1 MLSRSSALSLAWYFS
16 ASVLGQTANAPLD
29 ANRSLLVILPDY
41 GSFKGTQVVTNLL
54 ETKILSRPVDAWL
67 GVEYSTQPVG
77 EHRFQPAAWPKAFDG
92 TTLATEYGPACYQA
106 VYGPTTLSEAC
117 LTLNVFRPS
126 GLSLDQKLPILI
138 YLHGGSFVF
147 GSARSFDG
155 ATFVAKST
163 QPLMVVTAQ
172 YRLGA
177 LGNIPSKLMEEE
189 GLLNLGLRDQRQML
203 EFMQK
208 YASSFGGDNSRITL
222 AGLSAGGHSV
232 GFHLFHSYGEDAG
245 RPMFNSAI
253 LASGS
258 PTARGFPGIN
268 YPMYQRQFHDLM
280 DYVKC
285 PMSPNAAA
293 LQCLRSADASAI
305 QFVSSAMYAASEHNI
320 TWPWQPVSPGPL
332 LEKRGS
338 ASGEDGSFFKIPVL
352 ISSVTDEGSRY
363 APQDLQT
370 NHDFVSFWRNLAP
383 GLTDADINELQSLYP
398 DPVAHHDISPY
409 VPQRPTFV
417 SPQFQRISAAY
428 GDYAYI
434 CPAQDTALRLASAG
448 APVYKARFNTANGS
462 PTYLGVPH
470 ASDEQYFIGGSAT
483 QYGEIADI
491 YSGYFASFVVSG
503 DPNAHAVAGAPWWD
517 PYNATT
523 KMQLVVSPED
533 GNESRMEEES
543 EGVRT
548 EQCAWWRDKGRLKR
562 LHK

>member
-1 MLSRSSALSLAWYFS
+1 MLPRSSALSLAWCLS
-16 ASVLGQTANAPLD
+16 ASVFGQTSKALD
-29 ANRSLLVILPDY
+29 ADGALLVTLPDY
-41 GSFKGTQVVTNLL
+41 GSFKGTRVVMDLL
-54 ETKILSRPVDAWL
+54 ETTTLSKPVDAWL

-77 EHRFQPAAWPKAFDG
+77 ENRFRPVAWPKAFDG
-92 TTLATEYGPACYQA
+92 TKLATEHGPACYQD
-106 VYGPTTLSEAC
+106 VYGSIAQSEAC
-117 LTLNVFRPS
+117 LTLNLFRPS
-126 GLSLDQKLPILI
+126 WVSLDQKLPVLI

-232 GFHLFHSYGEDAG
+232 GFHLFHSYGVDAG
-245 RPMFNSAI
+245 KPMFNRAI

-258 PTARGFPGIN
+258 PTARSFPGVD
-268 YPMYQRQFHDLM
+268 YPMYQRQFQDLM
-280 DYVKC
+280 SHVGC
-285 PMSPNAAA
+285 PVSPNAAA
-293 LQCLRSADASAI
+293 LECLRRADTSAI
-305 QFVSSAMYAASEHNI
+305 QFVSSAMYATSEHNI

-338 ASGEDGSFFKIPVL
+338 ASGEDGSFFDIPVL

-370 NHDFVSFWRNLAP
+370 NHDFVIFWRNLAP

-398 DPVAHHDISPY
+398 DPIAHEDASPY
-409 VPQRPTFV
+409 VPQAATFV
-417 SPQFQRISAAY
+417 SLQFERISAAY

-434 CPAQDTALRLASAG
+434 CPVQDTALRLASAG
-448 APVYKARFNTANGS
+448 VPVYKARFNTANGS
-462 PTYLGVPH
+462 PNYLGVPH

-483 QYGEIADI
+483 QYGEIADV

-503 DPNAHAVAGAPWWD
+503 DPNAYAVAGAPWWD
-517 PYNATT
+517 TYNATMT
-523 KMQLVVSPED
+523 MQLAVSPAD
-533 GNESRMEEES
+533 RGGPRMESEAES
-543 EGVRT
+543 VRM
-548 EQCAWWRDKGRLKR
+548 EQCAWWRDEGRLKR
-562 LHK
+562 LYK